1 MREKASAFVHSL
13 LTSVGTNIKP
23 LVAKHQNHLTD
34 QAAVFLAGRFVN
46 MLHTELR
53 ETDEGIRRKQD
64 EMKKA
69 SKGKPPTEKSSHTAY
84 FKDVSD
90 DDTGIKGTISS
101 VRLTLL
107 L

>member
-46 MLHTELR
+46 ILYIELR
-53 ETDEGIRRKQD
+53 ETDESIRRKQNKI
-64 EMKKA
+64 KKA
-69 SKGKPPTEKSSHTAY
+69 SKGKPLTEKSSYTAY
-84 FKDVSD
+84 FKDISNN
-90 DDTGIKGTISS
+90 DTGIKGTISS
-101 VRLTLL
+101 VYLTLL